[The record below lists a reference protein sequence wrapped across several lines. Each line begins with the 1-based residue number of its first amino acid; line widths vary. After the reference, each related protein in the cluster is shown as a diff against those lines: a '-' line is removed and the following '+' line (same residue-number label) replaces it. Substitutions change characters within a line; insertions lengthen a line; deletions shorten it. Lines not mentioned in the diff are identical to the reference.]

1 MEFTNNREK
10 LIHLVEQGGAT
21 KESLIKELECTE
33 KSLASVFTLVRLMGH
48 YPMKGDDGVYYMG
61 SQEDFEAAKIARA
74 ANSKA
79 KAAPKTPAQALDAAT
94 KREDR
99 AAKAATTAEKRFAE
113 DASRENELRQIMAKA
128 ELELSSILLGKAQAD
143 FDNAG
148 PAPEGVEPEDD
159 GGIEPEGDD
168 LI

>member
-1 MEFTNNREK
+1 MEFANNREK
-10 LIHLVEQGGAT
+10 LIHLVTQGGAT
-21 KESLIKELECTE
+21 KESLIEDLGCTE

-48 YPMKGDDGVYYMG
+48 FPMKGEDGVYYMG

-79 KAAPKTPAQALDAAT
+79 KAEPKTPAQVLEAAT

-99 AAKAATTAEKRFAE
+99 AAKMATTAEKRFAE
-113 DASRENELRQIMAKA
+113 NASRENELRLTMAKA
-128 ELELSSILLGKAQAD
+128 ELELSSILLGQAQAAV
-143 FDNAG
+143 DNA
-148 PAPEGVEPEDD
+148 PAPEGDD
-159 GGIEPEGDD
+159 SGIEPEGDD